1 MSELML
7 GTKKP
12 RYSLFEYR
20 KFIREAAPFI
30 SLIAGRRIRPSEADT
45 MSDEALTELA
55 LRIDARVDDLK
66 KAGPGPH
73 AAGVAGSDASS
84 DSVVGSGDEKK
95 EPTDH

>member
-1 MSELML
+1 ML

-73 AAGVAGSDASS
+73 AAGSTSGPAEGLVAES
-84 DSVVGSGDEKK
+84 DSIDGDEKK